1 MVNSVGNTPNNVSG
15 IGIYCN
21 VIDPSKLP
29 PDHPILQGNMP
40 NCTVV
45 GPCGCGGG
53 YPPGYYINNY
63 GFGQN
68 TTNQNTVK
76 RRVTVLTD
84 ELIKNLEECLDSE
97 DPSLRTSA
105 ANTIVK
111 LYGEDPTRGTDE
123 ALSVLLN
130 KMLLNPYEKS
140 VRGHALDLINTN
152 MASGNEDTKL
162 ILEAIQ
168 QDPSAID
175 RHRDEAKLARYNI
188 ETKTK
193 VINAPVTTG
202 GTVIS

>member
-1 MVNSVGNTPNNVSG
+1 MVNPVGNNSNNVSG

-53 YPPGYYINNY
+53 ACYPPGYYLNNY
-63 GFGQN
+63 AH
-68 TTNQNTVK
+68 NTVK

-84 ELIKNLEECLDSE
+84 ELIKNLDECLDSE
-97 DPSLRTSA
+97 DPTLRTSA

-111 LYGEDPTRGTDE
+111 LFGEDVTRGTDE
-123 ALSVLLN
+123 GLNILVN
-130 KMLLNPYEKS
+130 KMLMNPYDKS
-140 VRGHALDLINTN
+140 VRGHALDLLNTN
-152 MASGNEDTKL
+152 MASGNADTKM

-168 QDPSAID
+168 QDPTAID
-175 RHRDEAKLARYNI
+175 RHRDEAKLASYNI
-188 ETKTK
+188 DTKTK
-193 VINAPVTTG
+193 VVNAPVTTG